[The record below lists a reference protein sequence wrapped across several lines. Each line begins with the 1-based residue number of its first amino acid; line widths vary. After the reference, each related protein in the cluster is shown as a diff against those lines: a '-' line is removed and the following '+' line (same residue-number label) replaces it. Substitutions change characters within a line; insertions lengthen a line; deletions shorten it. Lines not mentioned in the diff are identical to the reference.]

1 MDMNAVLAI
10 GLMVWVPAL
19 ICAAIAGAHGGWPQ
33 AKKAFWGFS
42 LEAGVPLAIAGVFGG
57 LLWSGM

>member
-1 MDMNAVLAI
+1 VNVVIAI
-10 GLMVWVPAL
+10 GLMVLVPAL
-19 ICAAIAGAHGGWPQ
+19 IGAAIAGAHGGWPQ

-42 LEAGVPLAIAGVFGG
+42 LEAGVPLAIAAVFSG